1 MKFNNWL
8 DTLIEE
14 KNINLDE
21 QFEVQG
27 QMGTNYMQYYNVVE
41 AIKSAPA
48 HEQQAIKNMIVKI
61 DFANGDVRHY
71 FRHLAKAIA
80 I

>member
-1 MKFNNWL
+1 MTFTKWL

-14 KNINLDE
+14 KRIDLDKILEVPGAFGLNLMP
-21 QFEVQG
+21 VG
-27 QMGTNYMQYYNVVE
+27 VVVE

-48 HEQQAIKNMIVKI
+48 HEQAKIKTVIVKL
-61 DFANGDVRHY
+61 DFANAPIVPFFAY
-71 FRHLAKAIA
+71 LAKAIA